1 MGWSWTGGGE
11 GSWNFRFGKREECY
25 CLPFIYL
32 SLVSKLSS
40 VLLLVFRF
48 RSFTSWRITFR
59 WSSFW
64 QTPGSTCIR
73 WSGLSTSR
81 RKCWLLYRLW
91 ATCPMPGTS
100 WTGTDNCPD
109 SGGECRI
116 QEFQNRG
123 ARSRCGRILGVWGLL
138 WCPFTHIFYVFVV
151 RVQNEIYIVNI
162 VCWLQLK
169 KMHVIRSKFLKT
181 NPNKFSN
188 GGARPVHLSWI
199 RL

>member
-1 MGWSWTGGGE
+1 MFNYGVELNGRGE
-11 GSWNFRFGKREECY
+11 GSWNFGFLKGEECY

-40 VLLLVFRF
+40 VLLLVYRF

-64 QTPGSTCIR
+64 QTPGNICIR

-100 WTGTDNCPD
+100 WTGTDYCPD
-109 SGGECRI
+109 SGGPC
-116 QEFQNRG
+116 G
-123 ARSRCGRILGVWGLL
+123 RSRNFKTWGRSPGAVEFLGSGDYFDA
-138 WCPFTHIFYVFVV
+138 PSHTFYVFVV
-151 RVQNEIYIVNI
+151 RVENEIHIVNI
-162 VCWLQLK
+162 VC
-169 KMHVIRSKFLKT
+169 
-181 NPNKFSN
+181 
-188 GGARPVHLSWI
+188 
-199 RL
+199 